1 MRNEFDKCYNSCR
14 DVGLKGKDKNM
25 ANRSK
30 NDVIKALRICSGVI
44 EALCRECPYNN
55 IEIESD
61 TEYSCYDNVMQDAA
75 EYLDK

>member
-1 MRNEFDKCYNSCR
+1 
-14 DVGLKGKDKNM
+14 M

-44 EALCRECPYNN
+44 KASCRECPYNN